1 MTHPLYICSI
11 TPQRNRPKVF
21 KPYTLRFLLLFA
33 ATLTLLACHHNTEEE
48 TPLPD
53 YTTGRTVLVYMVAQ
67 NSLGSSNCHKSD
79 SLEIMNGAQYIPQ
92 NGRVLMYIDDD
103 HAPRLYEVTRGA
115 KSPRLVHQWTDD
127 VCSADPVVFKDVLI
141 YMRTNFKAADYGL
154 VMWSHSD
161 GWIPATNKNYPAY
174 TSEFSTSPTV
184 SSFGIDTGTNKL
196 SSNKGPQMDVADMA
210 SAISEAGIH
219 CKFIFF
225 DSCLMQNIEVAYELR
240 NAADYIVASP
250 IATPGAGSCYTHDI
264 QNGFFSADPSDIAR
278 TYLSDVQSTEL
289 QSDYADF
296 GIVVSSIRTDRLQPL
311 ADAMREALPH
321 SLLANG
327 QTIDLADK
335 GVLNYQTYCANYFYR
350 PHNYDMRQT
359 LRAILPDS
367 YFAKVS
373 TALDEAV
380 VYHGSTETF
389 WIGPGYW
396 TTKTV
401 PVATDDYRAV
411 SMFVPQ
417 DIYKTNAV
425 ACEFGNLNDHFRATS
440 WFKAAGWDT
449 IFKEN

>member
-1 MTHPLYICSI
+1 M
-11 TPQRNRPKVF
+11 F
-21 KPYTLRFLLLFA
+21 KAYTLRLVVLFA
-33 ATLTLLACHHNTEEE
+33 ATLALLSCHHDTAEE
-48 TPLPD
+48 TPIPD

-67 NSLGSSNCHKSD
+67 NSLGSSKCHKSD

-103 HAPRLYEVTRGA
+103 RAPRLYEVTRGA
-115 KSPRLVHQWTDD
+115 KSPRLVRQWTDD
-127 VCSADPVVFKDVLI
+127 VCSTDPAVFKDVLV
-141 YMRTNFKAADYGL
+141 YVRTNFKAADYGL
-154 VMWSHSD
+154 VMWSHAD
-161 GWIPATNKNYPAY
+161 GWIPATNKSYPAY
-174 TSEFSTSPTV
+174 TSEPSTTPTV

-196 SSNKGPQMDVADMA
+196 SSDKGTQMDVADMA
-210 SAISEAGIH
+210 SAISEADIH

-250 IATPGAGSCYTHDI
+250 IATPSAGSYYTHDI
-264 QNGFFSADPSDIAR
+264 QSGFFSDDPSDIAR

-289 QSDYADF
+289 QGEYADF
-296 GIVVSSIRTDRLQPL
+296 GLVVSCIRTDRLQAL

-327 QTIDLADK
+327 QTIDLAEK

-359 LRAILPDS
+359 LRVILPEEH
-367 YFAKVS
+367 FATVS
-373 TALDEAV
+373 KALDATV
-380 VYHGSTETF
+380 AYYGSTETF

-396 TTKTV
+396 KTQTV
-401 PVATDDYRAV
+401 PVATNDYRAV
-411 SMFVPQ
+411 SMFLPQ
-417 DIYKTNAV
+417 DIYKTNATSC
-425 ACEFGNLNDHFRATS
+425 AFGNLNDDFRATA